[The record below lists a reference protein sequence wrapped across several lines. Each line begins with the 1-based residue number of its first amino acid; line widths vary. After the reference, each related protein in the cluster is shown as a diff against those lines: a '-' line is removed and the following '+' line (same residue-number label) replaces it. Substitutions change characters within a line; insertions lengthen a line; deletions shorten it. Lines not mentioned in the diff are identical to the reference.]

1 MKKQILNKE
10 FCRMQKLA
18 GLITENEL
26 NEAVEAKAWL
36 VDEEDGVPKIFR
48 FATVEDAKDEQF
60 DEMADNPYNRPLF
73 TSLED
78 LKSYLEAQYM
88 RDYDIEKYRFVKNL
102 NENLNENKYRAS
114 DFPEVTGFEEDNN
127 RIIITFSDNTK
138 DLIEPRNF
146 ANKEVGY
153 SKFLELLN
161 TMDTDP
167 KAKQAVS
174 DFLEIKRFNVISTS
188 DINKLLADNGVD
200 EKYYASMGGKEIEGG
215 TETWIDII
223 EDIIGKPYDS
233 GNISKKDDMKIQTFM
248 NHLSRLGIEV
258 V

>member
-1 MKKQILNKE
+1 MKQILSEE
-10 FCRMQKLA
+10 FRRMKKIA

-26 NEAVEAKAWL
+26 NEAVNPLKDLITLLTQVKKIA
-36 VDEEDGVPKIFR
+36 DENISK
-48 FATVEDAKDEQF
+48 
-60 DEMADNPYNRPLF
+60 ADNFDLEDFSQVIESYID
-73 TSLED
+73 SLEEIGEFETYPEELD
-78 LKSYLEAQYM
+78 EVIDESKTELT
-88 RDYDIEKYRFVKNL
+88 
-102 NENLNENKYRAS
+102 ENKYRAS

-174 DFLEIKRFNVISTS
+174 DFMEIKRFNVISTS

-200 EKYYASMGGKEIEGG
+200 EEYYAGMGGKEIEGG
-215 TETWIDII
+215 TEAWIDII

-233 GNISKKDDMKIQTFM
+233 NNTSKKDDMKIQTFM

>member
-1 MKKQILNKE
+1 MKKQILNEE
-10 FCRMQKLA
+10 FRRMKKIA
-18 GLITENEL
+18 GLITENEIS
-26 NEAVEAKAWL
+26 
-36 VDEEDGVPKIFR
+36 EE
-48 FATVEDAKDEQF
+48 T
-60 DEMADNPYNRPLF
+60 L
-73 TSLED
+73 T
-78 LKSYLEAQYM
+78 
-88 RDYDIEKYRFVKNL
+88 
-102 NENLNENKYRAS
+102 ENKYRAS

-200 EKYYASMGGKEIEGG
+200 EEYYAGMGGKEIEGG
-215 TETWIDII
+215 TEEWLDILS
-223 EDIIGKPYDS
+223 DITGKDAYS
-233 GNISKKDDMKIQTFM
+233 GEFSKKDDMKIQTFM

>member
-1 MKKQILNKE
+1 MKKQILSEE
-10 FCRMQKLA
+10 FRRMKKIA
-18 GLITENEL
+18 GLITENEIS
-26 NEAVEAKAWL
+26 
-36 VDEEDGVPKIFR
+36 EETI
-48 FATVEDAKDEQF
+48 TE
-60 DEMADNPYNRPLF
+60 NR
-73 TSLED
+73 
-78 LKSYLEAQYM
+78 
-88 RDYDIEKYRFVKNL
+88 
-102 NENLNENKYRAS
+102 YRAS
-114 DFPEVTGFEEDNN
+114 DFPEVTEFEEDNN
-127 RIIITFSDNTK
+127 RIIITFSDGTK

-174 DFLEIKRFNVISTS
+174 DFMEIKRFNVISTS

-233 GNISKKDDMKIQTFM
+233 NNTSKKDDMKIQTFM